1 MPNNVASYVIRQAQ
15 LPQDAAAIA
24 AIDTSFA
31 SDQYFRVE
39 HAGQSFKLE
48 LASRP
53 RFTKTF
59 GIYDLNREARDWQD
73 GYVAEQGGRICAFAG
88 GGFQFWNRR
97 YVLWHLY
104 VAPECR
110 RSGMGTTLLLQI
122 LEQAQAKAAVSVWL
136 ETSNL
141 NAPAIAWYRAHGF
154 DFAGLDLALYDG
166 SGKGD
171 EVGVYL
177 MRPLRSG

>member
-1 MPNNVASYVIRQAQ
+1 MPSNVAPFVIRPAQ
-15 LPQDAAAIA
+15 LPQDAPAIA

-31 SDQYFRVE
+31 SDQYWRVE
-39 HAGQSFKLE
+39 HAGQSFRLE

-53 RFTKTF
+53 AFTKAF
-59 GIYDLNREARDWQD
+59 GVYDLNRETRDWQD
-73 GYVAEQGGRICAFAG
+73 GYVAEEEGRICAFAAG
-88 GGFQFWNRR
+88 GYQFWNRR

-110 RSGMGTTLLLQI
+110 RSGMGTALLLWI
-122 LEQAQAKAAVSVWL
+122 LKQAQAKSAVSVWL

-166 SGKGD
+166 SGHGD

-177 MRPLRSG
+177 MRSFA